1 MPETW
6 VTMRVN
12 AQMTRQ
18 TNQTDKTETGAS
30 ASYDPNEV
38 VVENLELVGQLVQQ
52 VASRYPRHVD
62 RSELWGAGVLGL
74 VEASRRFDPSMG
86 IPFAR
91 YAAIRVKGAI
101 VDSTRSRDWTSRR
114 VRRQIRE
121 VEAAASSLRGEG
133 KSADDE
139 ELAALVG
146 CPVERIRELRN
157 KAETAALLSLDW
169 SPDDELEP
177 LAERVVETDPASLP
191 DEDLEAREMM
201 GTVRTAVE
209 ALPPIQREVIERFYM
224 NEEMLADI
232 AADLGVTV
240 ARTSQIRAE
249 AVDAIRAYMGKL
261 YHGVPEV
268 DSSAPG
274 SQMRARYLADL
285 AAQSTWR
292 SRLDASVD
300 FEPSYATG

>member
-1 MPETW
+1 
-6 VTMRVN
+6 
-12 AQMTRQ
+12 MTRHGESRKAPEESQ
-18 TNQTDKTETGAS
+18 TAEHEA
-30 ASYDPNEV
+30 NEMV
-38 VVENLELVGQLVQQ
+38 VQHLDLVGQLVQH
-52 VASRYPRHVD
+52 VAGRYPRHVD
-62 RSELWGAGVLGL
+62 RSELWSAGVLGL

-114 VRRQIRE
+114 VRREIRE
-121 VEAAASSLRGEG
+121 MESAASRLRAEG
-133 KSADDE
+133 QRACDE
-139 ELAALVG
+139 ELASLVG
-146 CPVERIRELRN
+146 CSVEHLKELRA
-157 KAETAALLSLDW
+157 KAETAAVLSLDW

-177 LAERVVETDPASLP
+177 LADRVEETDTDHLP
-191 DEDLEAREMM
+191 DEDLEDREMM
-201 GTVRTAVE
+201 GTLRTAVE
-209 ALPPIQREVIERFYM
+209 HLPPIQREVVERFYM
-224 NEEMLADI
+224 NEELLADI

-249 AVDAIRAYMGKL
+249 AVDAIRAYMGGL

-268 DSSAPG
+268 DSGAPG

-292 SRLDASVD
+292 SRLDASAQDAEAV
-300 FEPSYATG
+300 YATG